1 MTEEFKTEGVP
12 AGEGVLLINISHS
25 LTDKLSYRLYTISLN
40 TGFAYRKIIANKFAL
55 PYSLALY
62 LQCIRTTD
70 YKTYENICSIA
81 LESPPRNRNEQKN
94 IQLGLYL

>member
-25 LTDKLSYRLYTISLN
+25 LTDTLSYRLYTISLN

-55 PYSLALY
+55 PYSLLIFNFVEYRLRSVKILAN
-62 LQCIRTTD
+62 
-70 YKTYENICSIA
+70 KFA
-81 LESPPRNRNEQKN
+81 
-94 IQLGLYL
+94 